1 MNAIN
6 AQIEKAILNLAPSV
20 SIGSLATN
28 DEVKGI
34 IRTFLRK
41 HPEIFWLS
49 HNYTYTEDSGIV
61 KFIYNFTKEEI
72 RFING
77 EIEKVLKKD
86 FQVDYVRNLS
96 ELEKLVYVY
105 KWIAKRTTYNEYSSY
120 NQTIYSVLINRNSVC
135 TGYAKTAQYL
145 LSQVGINSKLVYGK
159 FNCDKSE
166 LGRHSWNIVQINGI
180 WYHVDFCLAEA
191 SLSNLINEDEC
202 LNLRDSLL
210 WNYFGVSTKAILTNR
225 TIEDIETIPNCD
237 SSIINIPDITL
248 KAPAERLICCK
259 SDSGSTSRVYLDSFD
274 KNVVIK
280 IPRDNKNN
288 LIENE
293 AYILRELNGCQHIVK
308 LIFANDRELGLE
320 QLTPWGELLN
330 STYYNPSD
338 STLRAIIH
346 QLITGLL
353 ECKQKGICYSDIHY
367 NNVFVSSE
375 GIYKWGDFG
384 LAFSAQ
390 EWNHLPKILFENGMP
405 KGSQWF
411 MAPETYYSGI
421 FNEASAIYAV
431 SMMAYFVMND
441 MRPPFWSGV
450 DHQIDALK
458 ERFDGHEIPM
468 PTNASRY
475 RSLWPIIV
483 KNLSFDISKRDQSF
497 LELLHQ
503 LQKASNDENIHF
515 DDYKGNNVIAAS
527 NLENCSLDTFAQT
540 ANISVITQDLDFDE
554 NINADEMC
562 NADIDMSD
570 NFESHKSDYVSS
582 IEYYASTNACPISSR
597 PNITQSSEC
606 ISEASE
612 ICQNSFRPS
621 SYSAQHGAH
630 NQNSRHINIM
640 QRFKDK
646 LIGLLKSTDEKS
658 AESDE
663 INACV
668 YAPAQIKANKSF
680 IIRVYLYKS
689 EEADVVDSKVK
700 EIDPIANKKEYKP
713 LDFPVKYDDVLTVQ
727 LKMSGCIRLDENTK
741 SIKWRNHYSDCS
753 FMAMLID
760 KAVSDVYGKAYISV
774 NGIPAGELLFTI
786 DVVETQEKKLY
797 ANVESHKFSR
807 IFISY
812 SHLDELQ
819 VKGFAECCRAIGTD
833 YFFDRH
839 TLHTGDIFKD
849 KIFNYIHNADLFVLC
864 WSENAAHSEWV
875 QIEREYALSLI
886 KNGETKLSIYPL
898 SLKPEAPLPIDM
910 IEKYNFGTL

>member
-1 MNAIN
+1 M
-6 AQIEKAILNLAPSV
+6 
-20 SIGSLATN
+20 
-28 DEVKGI
+28 
-34 IRTFLRK
+34 RK
-41 HPEIFWLS
+41 HPEIFWFS
-49 HNYTYTEDSGIV
+49 HNYTYNEDSGIV

-86 FQVDYVRNLS
+86 FQVDYVRSLS

-145 LSQVGINSKLVYGK
+145 LSQVGINSRLIYGK
-159 FNCDKSE
+159 FNCDKTDA
-166 LGRHSWNIVQINGI
+166 GRHGWNVVQINGA
-180 WYHVDFCLAEA
+180 WYHVDFCLADA
-191 SLSNLINEDEC
+191 SLSNLINNDE
-202 LNLRDSLL
+202 RPIVIDSVL
-210 WNYFGVSTKAILTNR
+210 WNYFGISTKRILTNR
-225 TIEDIETIPNCD
+225 TIEAFETIPNCD
-237 SSIINIPDITL
+237 SSITDIPNVTL
-248 KAPAERLICCK
+248 RTPSERLICCK
-259 SDSGSTSRVYLDSFD
+259 SNSGSSSIVYLDSFE

-280 IPRDNKNN
+280 VPRDNQNN

-293 AYILRELNGCQHIVK
+293 AYILRKLNGCQYIVK
-308 LIFANDRELGLE
+308 LISANDREVVLE

-338 STLRAIIH
+338 SALRSIIH

-384 LAFSAQ
+384 LAFPTQ
-390 EWNHLPKILFENGMP
+390 EWNYLPKIMFDNGMP

-411 MAPETYYSGI
+411 MAPETYHSGI

-450 DHQIDALK
+450 DHQIEALK
-458 ERFDGHEIPM
+458 ERFNGHEIPM
-468 PTNASRY
+468 PTNAGRY
-475 RSLWPIIV
+475 KSLWPLIRR
-483 KNLSFDISKRDQSF
+483 NLSFDKSKRAQF
-497 LELLHQ
+497 FFELLYQ
-503 LQKASNDENIHF
+503 LQNFSNDENINLGA
-515 DDYKGNNVIAAS
+515 YYGNNIKS
-527 NLENCSLDTFAQT
+527 ESDHENCSLDTFART
-540 ANISVITQDLDFDE
+540 AGITMDLGFEENNDAVDNCSVDVGMFEI
-554 NINADEMC
+554 
-562 NADIDMSD
+562 
-570 NFESHKSDYVSS
+570 FESHKNSYVSS
-582 IEYYASTNACPISSR
+582 AEYYASTDACPISTRHTIIQRSGCM
-597 PNITQSSEC
+597 PKP
-606 ISEASE
+606 SE
-612 ICQNSFRPS
+612 ICQDSFRPLG
-621 SYSAQHGAH
+621 YSTQHEASK
-630 NQNSRHINIM
+630 QRSKHITIIK
-640 QRFKDK
+640 RFKDK
-646 LIGLLKSTDEKS
+646 FVSLLKATDGKS
-658 AESDE
+658 AETDE
-663 INACV
+663 VNACV

-700 EIDPIANKKEYKP
+700 VIDPIANKKEYKP

-727 LKMSGCIRLDENTK
+727 LKMSGGIRLDENTK
-741 SIKWRNHYSDCS
+741 SIKWCNHYTDCS
-753 FMAMLID
+753 FMAMLTD

-797 ANVESHKFSR
+797 ANVESHRFSR

-839 TLHTGDIFKD
+839 TLQTGDIFKD
-849 KIFNYIHNADLFVLC
+849 KIFDYIHNADLFVLC

-875 QIEREYALSLI
+875 QIEREYALSLVTT
-886 KNGETKLSIYPL
+886 GETKLSIYPL